1 MIQNDAS
8 VGFWGIPLRISGFAF
23 PVDLAFASCLLGH
36 VCGNL
41 ENNFRQPFKEWW
53 IIGRLGHHTTMSTDP
68 FLSARCRVLVL
79 HDESFLAGCILD
91 RHSKDDQWDL
101 FFFDQGQLGHMMKY
115 VHMSFV
121 KAEENPAVSGHD

>member
-1 MIQNDAS
+1 MFSA
-8 VGFWGIPLRISGFAF
+8 ISKTTF
-23 PVDLAFASCLLGH
+23 DSH
-36 VCGNL
+36 S
-41 ENNFRQPFKEWW
+41 KEWW

-79 HDESFLAGCILD
+79 HESFLAGCILD

-101 FFFDQGQLGHMMKY
+101 FFFLDQGQLGNMMKY